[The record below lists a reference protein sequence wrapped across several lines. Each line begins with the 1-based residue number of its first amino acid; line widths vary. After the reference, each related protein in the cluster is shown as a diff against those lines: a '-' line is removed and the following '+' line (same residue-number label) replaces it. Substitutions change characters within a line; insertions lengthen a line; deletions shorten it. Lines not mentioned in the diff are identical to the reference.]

1 MKKLSTSLSFI
12 ILFCTSLIAQIAPNG
27 YNPSSVRQVL
37 DAEIMYRGSIIRRVD
52 LSERNNKSFMPA
64 NNELTRVIAE
74 AVRDRKIK
82 AYYPITDPRISG
94 FQASSEMN
102 PEECYQK
109 LTSYFD
115 EDGFGE
121 VSIRPE
127 SLHLIDIKEDL
138 IFDRKLARMYW
149 DIQSI
154 SIIIPQGIIPE
165 TQAGEFTVATFK
177 YSELM
182 TYFRENYEK
191 SLLKGTF
198 EDLRCFWFNPD
209 NPRQHL
215 CLADALELRLFDA
228 QIIKVSNPEDKYIA
242 EIVRNDFGEQKL
254 EKAQEVLKASQK
266 IPYNLIE
273 FEHQLW
279 NLR

>member
-1 MKKLSTSLSFI
+1 MKKLIFI
-12 ILFCTSLIAQIAPNG
+12 ILLSTLFYTLTFAQIAPNG
-27 YNPSSVRQVL
+27 YNPVSVRQVL

-52 LSERNNKSFMPA
+52 LSQRNNKSFMPA

-74 AVRDRKIK
+74 AVRDKKVK
-82 AYYPITDPRISG
+82 AYYPITDPRTSG
-94 FQASSEMN
+94 FQSSSEIDAQ
-102 PEECYQK
+102 ECYQK
-109 LTSYFD
+109 LTTYFD

-121 VSIRPE
+121 ISIRPE
-127 SLHLIDIKEDL
+127 SLYLIDIKEDL

-149 DIQSI
+149 DIQSVNI
-154 SIIIPQGIIPE
+154 VMPRGINPE

-182 TYFRENYEK
+182 TYFRENYDK
-191 SLLKGTF
+191 SLLKGTS

-215 CLADALELRLFDA
+215 CLADAFELRLFDSR
-228 QIIKVSNPEDKYIA
+228 IIKVSNPEDKYIA
-242 EIVRNDFGEQKL
+242 EIVKGDFGEQRL
-254 EKAQEVLKASQK
+254 EEALQVLKSSKK
-266 IPYNLIE
+266 IPYDLIE

-279 NLR
+279 NLK

>member
-1 MKKLSTSLSFI
+1 MKKLIFIILLSTSL
-12 ILFCTSLIAQIAPNG
+12 CTLAIAQIASNG

-37 DAEIMYRGSIIRRVD
+37 DADIMYRGAIIRRVD

-74 AVRDRKIK
+74 AVRDKKVK
-82 AYYPITDPRISG
+82 AYYPITDPRTSG
-94 FQASSEMN
+94 FQISSEIN
-102 PEECYQK
+102 AEECYQK
-109 LTSYFD
+109 LTTYLD

-127 SLHLIDIKEDL
+127 SLYLIDIKEDL

-154 SIIIPQGIIPE
+154 SIIIPQGITPE

-182 TYFRENYEK
+182 TYFRENYEQ

-215 CLADALELRLFDA
+215 CLADALELRLFDSRV
-228 QIIKVSNPEDKYIA
+228 IKVSNPEDKYIA
-242 EIVRNDFGEQKL
+242 EIVRGDFGAERL
-254 EKAQEVLKASQK
+254 EEASEVLKSSQK
-266 IPYNLIE
+266 VPYDLTE

-279 NLR
+279 NLK